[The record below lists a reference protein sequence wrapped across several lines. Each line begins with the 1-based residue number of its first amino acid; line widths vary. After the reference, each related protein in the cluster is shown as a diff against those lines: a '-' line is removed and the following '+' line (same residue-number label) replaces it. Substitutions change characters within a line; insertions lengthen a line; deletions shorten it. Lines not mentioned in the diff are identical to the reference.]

1 MLRDAAL
8 GARLQVSLLTAA
20 VEDGIPDRLRHT
32 SIGLVG
38 GEVERLAGRLVADR
52 GLAPANACGRSPGC
66 WAWGRDSAAGTGCAR
81 TARAGA
87 TDHPPVT
94 ATAHSGRRANQLAR
108 VGRPGVELG
117 LPAATG
123 RAATGRWAPSTCRV
137 GVVAPGRSG
146 RRRRRRRRPGAR
158 RGGWCRLVLDAQ
170 RGDGLLGAGAA
181 FARRAA
187 RGVLRGGGVP
197 SVERY
202 RPTSARRA
210 AGGRGVR
217 PRGRRGRIRGSAPTS
232 SVSRITAATRRPRP
246 P

>member
-1 MLRDAAL
+1 MPPS
-8 GARLQVSLLTAA
+8 GSSP
-20 VEDGIPDRLRHT
+20 GIP
-32 SIGLVG
+32 
-38 GEVERLAGRLVADR
+38 ADR
-52 GLAPANACGRSPGC
+52 RRRGRDPGSAAAHVDRARRRRGRAPGRS
-66 WAWGRDSAAGTGCAR
+66 ARRRSRAR
-81 TARAGA
+81 TGQRVRTIAWVLGMGA
-87 TDHPPVT
+87 QQRRRDRVCPDRESRCHRPSPRHRHRPLRPTSEPVGPRRPT
-94 ATAHSGRRANQLAR
+94 RGGVGSPRCNRTRGHWSMGAEYLPGR
-108 VGRPGVELG
+108 GI
-117 LPAATG
+117 
-123 RAATGRWAPSTCRV
+123 
-137 GVVAPGRSG
+137 APGRSG
-146 RRRRRRRRPGAR
+146 RRRRRRRPGAR
-158 RGGWCRLVLDAQ
+158 RGGRCRLVLDAQ

-246 P
+246 R

>member
-1 MLRDAAL
+1 
-8 GARLQVSLLTAA
+8 LT
-20 VEDGIPDRLRHT
+20 
-32 SIGLVG
+32 
-38 GEVERLAGRLVADR
+38 
-52 GLAPANACGRSPGC
+52 
-66 WAWGRDSAAGTGCAR
+66 
-81 TARAGA
+81 
-87 TDHPPVT
+87 
-94 ATAHSGRRANQLAR
+94 R

-146 RRRRRRRRPGAR
+146 RRRRRRRPGAR
-158 RGGWCRLVLDAQ
+158 RGGRCRLVLDAQ

-217 PRGRRGRIRGSAPTS
+217 PRGRRGRTR
-232 SVSRITAATRRPRP
+232 VQRRPRP
-246 P
+246 FRGLRQRRGGRDRADDPGTGRERRACPDAAYAPQPEYDGEGFRERYSCSPTVDGRLRLMRVWERGVIGVVYPEPADLDAHYAWFEGPQAPA